1 VIDMSVEVT
10 VALFAWGTLV
20 GLDLVSLPQ
29 VMVSRPIVVGAVAG
43 WLTGDL
49 ATGVTLGVIL
59 ELFALE
65 SVAVGAARY
74 PDFGAATVGAV
85 VAGSGNEGHGL
96 IGLAVVLGLVL
107 ASIGGWTLNRLR
119 HANATAVRRREASL
133 RTGDPVAVGALQYGG
148 LLRDLARSMTLS
160 LLALLSGF
168 ALRTAP
174 ALPDWA
180 STGLLMVV
188 IGGGL
193 AGAATGAIRNAGR
206 GRRLKWLGIGAL
218 IGILL
223 LVGGS

>member
-1 VIDMSVEVT
+1 VIDMPVEVA
-10 VALFAWGTLV
+10 VALLGWGTLV

-29 VMVSRPIVVGAVAG
+29 VMISRPIVVGAVAG
-43 WLTGDL
+43 WLMGDL

-74 PDFGAATVGAV
+74 PDYGAATVGAV
-85 VAGSGNEGHGL
+85 VAGSGVEGHGL
-96 IGLAVVLGLVL
+96 TGLAVVLGLVL

-148 LLRDLARSMTLS
+148 LLRDSARSVTLS
-160 LLALLSGF
+160 VLALLSGV
-168 ALRTAP
+168 AVRTAP
-174 ALPDWA
+174 PLPDWA
-180 STGLLMVV
+180 SAGLLMVV

-193 AGAATGAIRNAGR
+193 AGAATGAIRSAGR
-206 GRRLKWLGIGAL
+206 GRRLRWLGIGAL
-218 IGILL
+218 LGVLVLVIG
-223 LVGGS
+223 S

>member
-1 VIDMSVEVT
+1 VIDMPVEVA
-10 VALFAWGTLV
+10 VALLGWGTLV

-29 VMVSRPIVVGAVAG
+29 IMVSRPIVVGAVAG

-74 PDFGAATVGAV
+74 PDYGAATMGAV
-85 VAGSGNEGHGL
+85 VAASGIEGHRL
-96 IGLAVVLGLVL
+96 IGLAVVLALVL
-107 ASIGGWTLNRLR
+107 ASIGGWTLDRLR
-119 HANATAVRRREASL
+119 HANATSVRRREASL
-133 RTGDPVAVGALQYGG
+133 RTGDPVAVRALQYGG
-148 LLRDLARSMTLS
+148 LLRDLARSVTLS
-160 LLALLSGF
+160 VAALLSGV
-168 ALRTAP
+168 AVRTAP

-180 STGLLMVV
+180 STGLLMVA

-193 AGAATGAIRNAGR
+193 AGAATGAMRSAGR

-218 IGILL
+218 LGVLVLVIG
-223 LVGGS
+223 S